1 MHTQTQAAHP
11 LCPGSAHCAVSWPR
25 TGRVAG
31 IGGHVAGPPLAVS
44 PLCRAR
50 PCALPAP
57 YRSASSGRVA
67 LVLPHNLVAKPR
79 VCHDTPIC
87 IVTQSPNSQA
97 LVHALLAIAGRPTV
111 SQTMFAVLW
120 RRLSRIVAEAWPC
133 RGPQAV
139 PRPHLPSPV
148 SRYNPLYRGSTGQ

>member
-25 TGRVAG
+25 TGRVAA

-44 PLCRAR
+44 PLCRVR

-57 YRSASSGRVA
+57 YRSASPGRVT
-67 LVLPHNLVAKPR
+67 LVLRHNLVAKPP
-79 VCHDTPIC
+79 VCDDTPIC

-97 LVHALLAIAGRPTV
+97 LARAARHCGQADRVAGHVH
-111 SQTMFAVLW
+111 
-120 RRLSRIVAEAWPC
+120 RIVAQAQPYCGRGLAMSWPPGC
-133 RGPQAV
+133 A
-139 PRPHLPSPV
+139 
-148 SRYNPLYRGSTGQ
+148 